1 MNLSRKK
8 TILGLKIL
16 GLLAG
21 IVIIYLALG
30 PVVGFIFSWSDRL
43 EELFNNSPWTLE
55 MTQKLLQ
62 WGWEYFVKFL
72 QLTLPLMWLPI
83 LTYIVICLLTTSRR
97 WRLFF
102 GLVILSF
109 SVLIT
114 KGSINEAIANFS
126 WSDVRGSIEDFLEV
140 YPILIY
146 IYFLLI
152 LIIPRV
158 FWNYLGAVVWIISS
172 LAVTVMPDLPG
183 NIDDLGIISA
193 IFGLIFLYINTV
205 AYLVQRLV
213 EPRLV
218 VLLHRGIL
226 RVLKPPKRIEVK
238 DVLSVKNEGGSED
251 N

>member
-1 MNLSRKK
+1 MNLSRKQK
-8 TILGLKIL
+8 ILGLKIL
-16 GLLAG
+16 GLLTG
-21 IVIIYLALG
+21 IAIIYLALG

-43 EELFNNSPWTLE
+43 EELFNNSPFTWE
-55 MTQKLLQ
+55 ITQKVLQ

-72 QLTLPLMWLPI
+72 QFTLPLMWLPI
-83 LTYIVICLLTTSRR
+83 LTYIVIGLATASRR

-114 KGSINEAIANFS
+114 KGSINEAIANFN
-126 WSDVRGSIEDFLEV
+126 WSDIRGSIDDFLEI

-146 IYFLLI
+146 IYLLLI

-158 FWNYLGAVVWIISS
+158 FWNYLGAVIWMIASI
-172 LAVTVMPDLPG
+172 LVTFMPDLPG
-183 NIDDLGIISA
+183 NFDDLGIISA

-218 VLLHRGIL
+218 ALFHRGIL
-226 RVLKPPKRIEVK
+226 QVLKGQKRIEVK
-238 DVLSVKNEGGSED
+238 DVLSVKNEEFKED
-251 N
+251 S